1 MEKNL
6 GQITDEIRNAV
17 KNFHIASMGDDRRE
31 IELAEAEYLAMITL
45 YGKDAVQ
52 LVVDDYN
59 ENVIGKAQKMI
70 TLTFETWEE
79 FDEAIGAITSLE
91 VALASE

>member
-1 MEKNL
+1 MNNTL

-31 IELAEAEYLAMITL
+31 LDNAQAEYLAMITL

-59 ENVIGKAQKMI
+59 ETVIAKAK
-70 TLTFETWEE
+70 
-79 FDEAIGAITSLE
+79 
-91 VALASE
+91 

>member
-6 GQITDEIRNAV
+6 GQITDSIRNAV
-17 KNFHIASMGDDRRE
+17 KNYHIASMGDDRRE
-31 IELAEAEYLAMITL
+31 LDNAQAEYLAMITL

-59 ENVIGKAQKMI
+59 KNVIGRA
-70 TLTFETWEE
+70 
-79 FDEAIGAITSLE
+79 
-91 VALASE
+91 